1 MGLGRRLFVHS
12 LSNYATKVNWNW
24 LKRSLVRC
32 SRRPKRGDAIDKT
45 KRDKGSKVMVVAEA
59 YGWLLA
65 VAVASG
71 FSHEVTLVEAT
82 PQNQFVDE
90 IPELLIDD
98 RVYDNDPLDQRLTE
112 RGIELITPH
121 RQNHQKLAMQD
132 ARCLWRYRR
141 RWKIERFW
149 ARLQNHRRLV
159 VRHERHAG
167 NYHGF
172 VRHGCLLILARVY
185 L

>member
-1 MGLGRRLFVHS
+1 
-12 LSNYATKVNWNW
+12 
-24 LKRSLVRC
+24 
-32 SRRPKRGDAIDKT
+32 
-45 KRDKGSKVMVVAEA
+45 MVVAEA

-65 VAVASG
+65 VAVANG

-90 IPELLIDD
+90 IPEHLIDD
-98 RVYDNDPLDQRLTE
+98 RVYDNDPLDRWLTE

-121 RQNHQKLAMQD
+121 RQNRQKLAMQD
-132 ARCLWRYRR
+132 TRCLWRYRH
-141 RWKIERFW
+141 RWKTERFW

-159 VRHERHAG
+159 VRHERYAE
-167 NYHGF
+167 NYLGF
-172 VRHGCLLILARVY
+172 VLLGCLLLLMRAY